1 MPNHEIRNVL
11 LLVDANPDLT
21 VAAQMAL
28 VPGGSSPKPVI
39 PPGLPRGFH
48 YDSSFPPVP
57 ISEQGLLQV
66 TMSAAAGRAEGGL
79 VVRGQVRT
87 SELEEVFSRSQERLF
102 SDPYIEAMPT
112 TCAGNPPIG
121 TAVDVARLL
130 DTARLHGGGMDGN
143 GVAIAIVDGGVNL
156 AHLKAAPRNLK
167 PNFNSVYSWS
177 ASPRVTPG
185 SAPVGHGTMCAYDA
199 LIAAPQATLL
209 DIVTLVRMVAPGG
222 PALAGLLSDA
232 IRAFS
237 QLMAMMIVPPG
248 GGGRPFH
255 SLVVSNSWG
264 VYDPTWDFPVGHG
277 NRYIDNP
284 GHAFN
289 RVVSALASTGADI
302 VFAAGNCGPI
312 CPDGRCA
319 GWVSGAP
326 VITGAN
332 SHPETL
338 CAGGVDI
345 NRAVVGYSSHGP
357 GSLTHDKPDLAS
369 YTHFLGSEAYGSGQ
383 PDGGTSAACPVL
395 AGAVAALRS
404 IYPHDAANANRH
416 TAKVCGWIKNN
427 CGVNPSGALGWT
439 PDLGFGII
447 DTVAFAPGIAII
459 T

>member
-1 MPNHEIRNVL
+1 
-11 LLVDANPDLT
+11 
-21 VAAQMAL
+21 
-28 VPGGSSPKPVI
+28 
-39 PPGLPRGFH
+39 
-48 YDSSFPPVP
+48 
-57 ISEQGLLQV
+57 
-66 TMSAAAGRAEGGL
+66 
-79 VVRGQVRT
+79 
-87 SELEEVFSRSQERLF
+87 
-102 SDPYIEAMPT
+102 
-112 TCAGNPPIG
+112 
-121 TAVDVARLL
+121 
-130 DTARLHGGGMDGN
+130 
-143 GVAIAIVDGGVNL
+143 
-156 AHLKAAPRNLK
+156 
-167 PNFNSVYSWS
+167 
-177 ASPRVTPG
+177 
-185 SAPVGHGTMCAYDA
+185 
-199 LIAAPQATLL
+199 
-209 DIVTLVRMVAPGG
+209 
-222 PALAGLLSDA
+222 
-232 IRAFS
+232 
-237 QLMAMMIVPPG
+237 MMIVPLG

-383 PDGGTSAACPVL
+383 PDSGTSAACPVL